1 MNASG
6 RRPAAPDQSPR
17 QPDPKQRVRS
27 TRSMEILCLALA
39 ALVVV
44 WSRVLTTQLW
54 PVLGLLCAFV
64 VAIVA
69 FRSRRFFPGRTRTRL
84 LIESWSMV
92 MFIAGVLW
100 FTGKRSSPILNLYL
114 LPIILSALTLGRLVT
129 LLQVAVIA
137 ICHLLLA
144 AATPG
149 LDVISLV
156 YASQAVGQ
164 LAPFL
169 LVAYL
174 TTTLSADITEARERI
189 ENLAQT
195 DALTGLYNLGM
206 FNEVW
211 QRERD
216 PGVYALLLIDMDKL
230 KDIND
235 AFGHEAGNSAITLVA
250 QCLQRSIRTTDYAAR
265 FGGDE
270 FAVLLPG
277 ASPEIAEA
285 VVKRVRHNVFKTTLD
300 LRSRMIRC
308 SVSIGVVNYPKDA
321 RDMRELL
328 SITDRNMYRDK
339 ELRRAPGSEA
349 SA

>member
-1 MNASG
+1 
-6 RRPAAPDQSPR
+6 
-17 QPDPKQRVRS
+17 VRS
-27 TRSMEILCLALA
+27 TRSIEILCLALA
-39 ALVVV
+39 ALVLV
-44 WSRVLTTQLW
+44 WSRALVTQLW
-54 PVLGLLCAFV
+54 PVLGLLGAFV

-69 FRSRRFFPGRTRTRL
+69 FRARRFFPRRTRTRL
-84 LIESWSMV
+84 MIESWSMV
-92 MFIAGVLW
+92 IFITGVLW
-100 FTGKRSSPILNLYL
+100 FTGKSGSPLLNLYL

-137 ICHLLLA
+137 ACHVLLA

-149 LDVISLV
+149 LDVMSLV

-195 DALTGLYNLGM
+195 DSLTGLYNLRM

-211 QRERD
+211 QREHTADEGNR
-216 PGVYALLLIDMDKL
+216 GVYALLMIDIDKL

-235 AFGHEAGNSAITLVA
+235 AFGHDAGNSALTLVA
-250 QCLQRSIRTTDYAAR
+250 QCLQRSIRNSDYAAR

-277 ASPEIAEA
+277 ASPEVAEA

-308 SVSIGVVNYPKDA
+308 SVSIGVVNYPKDG

-328 SITDRNMYRDK
+328 SMADRNMYRDK

-349 SA
+349 NA

>member
-1 MNASG
+1 
-6 RRPAAPDQSPR
+6 
-17 QPDPKQRVRS
+17 VRS
-27 TRSMEILCLALA
+27 TRSIEILCLALA
-39 ALVVV
+39 ALVLV
-44 WSRVLTTQLW
+44 WSRALITQLW
-54 PVLGLLCAFV
+54 PVTALLLVFVAAILG
-64 VAIVA
+64 
-69 FRSRRFFPGRTRTRL
+69 FRARRFFPGRTRTRL

-92 MFIAGVLW
+92 LFISGVLW
-100 FTGKRSSPILNLYL
+100 FTGKSASPLLNLYL

-129 LLQVAVIA
+129 LLQVVVIA
-137 ICHLLLA
+137 VFHLLLA

-149 LDVISLV
+149 LDVLSLV

-189 ENLAQT
+189 ENLAQN
-195 DALTGLYNLGM
+195 DALTGLYNLRM

-211 QRERD
+211 QREHAAAEGDR
-216 PGVYALLLIDMDKL
+216 GVYALLMIDMDKL

-235 AFGHEAGNSAITLVA
+235 AFGHDAGNSAITLVA
-250 QCLQRSIRTTDYAAR
+250 QCLQRSIRNTDYAAR

-277 ASPEIAEA
+277 ASPDIAEA

-308 SVSIGVVNYPKDA
+308 SVSIGVVNYPRDG

-328 SITDRNMYRDK
+328 SMADRNMYRDK
-339 ELRRAPGSEA
+339 ELRRAPGTPA
-349 SA
+349 NA

>member
-1 MNASG
+1 L
-6 RRPAAPDQSPR
+6 
-17 QPDPKQRVRS
+17 V
-27 TRSMEILCLALA
+27 LA
-39 ALVVV
+39 ALVLV
-44 WSRVLTTQLW
+44 WSRALVTQLW
-54 PVLGLLCAFV
+54 PVLTLLGTFAI
-64 VAIVA
+64 AIVA
-69 FRSRRFFPGRTRTRL
+69 FRSRRFFPRRTRTRL

-92 MFIAGVLW
+92 IFITGVLW
-100 FTGKRSSPILNLYL
+100 FTGKSSSPMLNFYL

-129 LLQVAVIA
+129 LLQVAVVA
-137 ICHLLLA
+137 ICHLALA
-144 AATPG
+144 AATPN
-149 LDVISLV
+149 LDVISLN

-195 DALTGLYNLGM
+195 DALTGLFNLRM

-211 QRERD
+211 QREHVASERD
-216 PGVYALLLIDMDKL
+216 RGVYALLIIDMDKL

-235 AFGHEAGNSAITLVA
+235 SYGHDAGNSAITLVA
-250 QCLQRSIRTTDYAAR
+250 QCLQRSIRNTDYAAR

-308 SVSIGVVNYPKDA
+308 SVSIGVVNFPKDG

-328 SITDRNMYRDK
+328 SIADRKMYRDK

-349 SA
+349 NA

>member
-1 MNASG
+1 M
-6 RRPAAPDQSPR
+6 
-17 QPDPKQRVRS
+17 RS
-27 TRSMEILCLALA
+27 TRSIEILCLALA
-39 ALVVV
+39 ALVLV
-44 WSRVLTTQLW
+44 WSRALLTQLW
-54 PVLGLLCAFV
+54 PVLGLLGGFLA
-64 VAIVA
+64 AIVV
-69 FRSRRFFPGRTRTRL
+69 FRSRRFFPRRTRTRL

-92 MFIAGVLW
+92 VFITGVLW
-100 FTGKRSSPILNLYL
+100 FTGKSSSPLLNLYL

-129 LLQVAVIA
+129 LLQVAVVF

-144 AATPG
+144 AAMPG
-149 LDVISLV
+149 LDVMSLS

-174 TTTLSADITEARERI
+174 TTTLSADISEARERI
-189 ENLAQT
+189 ENLAQN
-195 DALTGLYNLGM
+195 DSLTGLYNLRM

-211 QRERD
+211 QREHLASERD
-216 PGVYALLLIDMDKL
+216 RGVYALLLIDMDKL

-250 QCLQRSIRTTDYAAR
+250 QCLLRSIRTTDYAAR

-285 VVKRVRHNVFKTTLD
+285 VIKRVRHNVYKTTLD

-308 SVSIGVVNYPKDA
+308 SVSIGVVNYPKDG

-328 SITDRNMYRDK
+328 SMADRKMFRDK

-349 SA
+349 KA

>member
-1 MNASG
+1 M
-6 RRPAAPDQSPR
+6 
-17 QPDPKQRVRS
+17 RS
-27 TRSMEILCLALA
+27 TRSIEILCLALA

-44 WSRVLTTQLW
+44 WSRAPTSQLW
-54 PVLGLLCAFV
+54 PLLALFCTFL
-64 VAIVA
+64 VAIVV
-69 FRSRRFFPGRTRTRL
+69 FRSRRFFPRRTRTRL

-92 MFIAGVLW
+92 IFITGVLW
-100 FTGKRSSPILNLYL
+100 FTGKSSSPLLNLYL

-137 ICHLLLA
+137 IFHLLLA
-144 AATPG
+144 AAAPG
-149 LDVISLV
+149 VDVISLS

-164 LAPFL
+164 LAPYL

-174 TTTLSADITEARERI
+174 TTALSADITEARERI

-195 DALTGLYNLGM
+195 DSLTGLYNLRM

-211 QRERD
+211 QREHGSAERD
-216 PGVYALLLIDMDKL
+216 RGVYALLLIDMDKL

-250 QCLQRSIRTTDYAAR
+250 QCLQRSIRNSDYAAR

-277 ASPEIAEA
+277 ASPEVADA

-308 SVSIGVVNYPKDA
+308 SVSIGVVSYPKDA

-328 SITDRNMYRDK
+328 SIADRKMYRDK

-349 SA
+349 NA

>member
-1 MNASG
+1 M
-6 RRPAAPDQSPR
+6 
-17 QPDPKQRVRS
+17 RS
-27 TRSMEILCLALA
+27 TRSIEILCLVLA
-39 ALVVV
+39 ALVLIWSGALAAEMWPVIGLLAAFALAIV
-44 WSRVLTTQLW
+44 GFRVRGFLPNRSRV
-54 PVLGLLCAFV
+54 
-64 VAIVA
+64 
-69 FRSRRFFPGRTRTRL
+69 RL

-92 MFIAGVLW
+92 LFITCVLW
-100 FTGKRSSPILNLYL
+100 FTGKSGSPLFNLYL

-137 ICHLLLA
+137 ICHVLLA
-144 AATPG
+144 AAT
-149 LDVISLV
+149 LDVISLS

-174 TTTLSADITEARERI
+174 TTALSADITEARERI

-195 DALTGLYNLGM
+195 DELTGLYNLRM

-211 QRERD
+211 QREHGSAERD
-216 PGVYALLLIDMDKL
+216 RGVYALLMIDMDKL

-250 QCLQRSIRTTDYAAR
+250 QCLQRSIRNTDYAAR

-277 ASPEIAEA
+277 ASPEVAEA

-328 SITDRNMYRDK
+328 SIADRKMYRDK

>member
-1 MNASG
+1 M
-6 RRPAAPDQSPR
+6 
-17 QPDPKQRVRS
+17 RS
-27 TRSMEILCLALA
+27 TRSIEILCLALA
-39 ALVVV
+39 ALVFV
-44 WSRVLTTQLW
+44 WSRAPATPLW
-54 PVLGLLCAFV
+54 PVISLLGAFA
-64 VAIVA
+64 VAIVM
-69 FRSRRFFPGRTRTRL
+69 FRARRFFPRRTRTRL

-92 MFIAGVLW
+92 MFITGVLW
-100 FTGKRSSPILNLYL
+100 FTGKSSSPLLNLYL

-144 AATPG
+144 AATAG
-149 LDVISLV
+149 LDIVSLG

-195 DALTGLYNLGM
+195 DALTGLYNLRM

-211 QRERD
+211 QRAHDAGERER
-216 PGVYALLLIDMDKL
+216 GVYALLLIDMDKL

-250 QCLQRSIRTTDYAAR
+250 QCLLRSIRNTDYAAR

-277 ASPEIAEA
+277 ASPEIADA

-308 SVSIGVVNYPKDA
+308 SVSIGVVNYPKDG

-328 SITDRNMYRDK
+328 SIADRKMYRDK

>member
-1 MNASG
+1 
-6 RRPAAPDQSPR
+6 
-17 QPDPKQRVRS
+17 VRS
-27 TRSMEILCLALA
+27 TQSIEILCLALA
-39 ALVVV
+39 ALVLV
-44 WSRVLTTQLW
+44 WSGALVSQTWAVVGSLA
-54 PVLGLLCAFV
+54 AFAA
-64 VAIVA
+64 AIVA

-92 MFIAGVLW
+92 IFVTAVLW
-100 FTGKRSSPILNLYL
+100 FTGKSASPLFNLYL

-129 LLQVAVIA
+129 LTQVAAIA
-137 ICHLLLA
+137 LCHVWLG

-149 LDVISLV
+149 FDVLSLG
-156 YASQAVGQ
+156 YASHAVGQ

-195 DALTGLYNLGM
+195 DTLTGLYNLRM

-211 QRERD
+211 QREHGNCEREH
-216 PGVYALLLIDMDKL
+216 GMYALLLIDIDKL

-235 AFGHEAGNSAITLVA
+235 NFGHEAGNSAITLVA
-250 QCLQRSIRTTDYAAR
+250 QCLQRSIRGTDSAAR
-265 FGGDE
+265 YGGDE

-277 ASPEIAEA
+277 ASPEIAESI
-285 VVKRVRHNVFKTTLD
+285 VKRVRHNVYKTTLD

-308 SVSIGVVNYPKDA
+308 SVSIGMVSYPRDGRDA
-321 RDMRELL
+321 RELMG
-328 SITDRNMYRDK
+328 IADHKMYRDK
-339 ELRRAPGSEA
+339 ELRRAPGAEA
-349 SA
+349 SG

>member
-1 MNASG
+1 M
-6 RRPAAPDQSPR
+6 
-17 QPDPKQRVRS
+17 
-27 TRSMEILCLALA
+27 L
-39 ALVVV
+39 V
-44 WSRVLTTQLW
+44 WSGALLKQLW
-54 PVLGLLCAFV
+54 PVLGLLTAFL
-64 VAIVA
+64 VAIVG
-69 FRSRRFFPGRTRTRL
+69 FRARRFFPRRTRTRL

-92 MFIAGVLW
+92 MFITGVLW
-100 FTGKRSSPILNLYL
+100 FTGKSSSPLLNLYL
-114 LPIILSALTLGRLVT
+114 LPIILSAFTLGRLVT

-137 ICHLLLA
+137 VCHLLLA

-149 LDVISLV
+149 LDVMSLT

-195 DALTGLYNLGM
+195 DALTGLYNLRM

-211 QRERD
+211 QREHAACERD
-216 PGVYALLLIDMDKL
+216 RGVYALLMIDMDKL

-235 AFGHEAGNSAITLVA
+235 AFGHDAGNSAITLVA
-250 QCLQRSIRTTDYAAR
+250 QCLQRSIRNTDHAAR

-277 ASPEIAEA
+277 ATPEIAEA

-308 SVSIGVVNYPKDA
+308 SVSIGVVNYP
-321 RDMRELL
+321 RDSRDSRELM
-328 SITDRNMYRDK
+328 SMADRNMYRDK
-339 ELRRAPGSEA
+339 ELRHAPSSEA
-349 SA
+349 KA

>member
-1 MNASG
+1 
-6 RRPAAPDQSPR
+6 
-17 QPDPKQRVRS
+17 
-27 TRSMEILCLALA
+27 LALA

-44 WSRVLTTQLW
+44 WSRALTTQLW
-54 PVLGLLCAFV
+54 PVLGLFCAFV

-69 FRSRRFFPGRTRTRL
+69 FRSRRFFPRRTRTRL

-92 MFIAGVLW
+92 IFITGVLW
-100 FTGKRSSPILNLYL
+100 FTGKSSSPLLNLYL

-144 AATPG
+144 AAAPG
-149 LDVISLV
+149 LDVMS
-156 YASQAVGQ
+156 
-164 LAPFL
+164 
-169 LVAYL
+169 
-174 TTTLSADITEARERI
+174 LSADITEARERI

-195 DALTGLYNLGM
+195 DALTGLYNLRM

-211 QRERD
+211 QREHGSAERD
-216 PGVYALLLIDMDKL
+216 RGVYALLMIDMDKL

-235 AFGHEAGNSAITLVA
+235 AFGHDAGNSAITLVA
-250 QCLQRSIRTTDYAAR
+250 QCLQRSIRNTDYAAR

-277 ASPEIAEA
+277 ASPEVAEA

-328 SITDRNMYRDK
+328 SIADRKMYRDK

>member
-1 MNASG
+1 
-6 RRPAAPDQSPR
+6 
-17 QPDPKQRVRS
+17 VRS
-27 TRSMEILCLALA
+27 TQSIEVLCLALA
-39 ALVVV
+39 TLVLVWSGALV
-44 WSRVLTTQLW
+44 TELW
-54 PVLGLLCAFV
+54 PVLALLSVFV
-64 VAIVA
+64 IAIGV
-69 FRSRRFFPGRTRTRL
+69 FRARRFFPQRTRTRL

-92 MFIAGVLW
+92 AFVTCVLW
-100 FTGKRSSPILNLYL
+100 FTGKCSSPLLNLYL

-129 LLQVAVIA
+129 LLQVAVVA
-137 ICHLLLA
+137 FCHVLLA

-149 LDVISLV
+149 LNVLSLS

-189 ENLAQT
+189 ENLAQN
-195 DALTGLYNLGM
+195 DSLTGLFNLRM
-206 FNEVW
+206 FNQVW
-211 QRERD
+211 QREHAAAESGR
-216 PGVYALLLIDMDKL
+216 GVYALLMIDMDKL

-250 QCLQRSIRTTDYAAR
+250 QCLQRSIRNSDTAAR

-285 VVKRVRHNVFKTTLD
+285 VIKRVRHNVYKTTLD

-308 SVSIGVVNYPKDA
+308 SVSIGVVNYPKDG

-328 SITDRNMYRDK
+328 SIADRKMYRDK

>member
-1 MNASG
+1 M
-6 RRPAAPDQSPR
+6 
-17 QPDPKQRVRS
+17 RS
-27 TRSMEILCLALA
+27 TRSIEILCLALA
-39 ALVVV
+39 ALVLV
-44 WSRVLTTQLW
+44 WSRALTEQPW
-54 PVLGLLCAFV
+54 PVLGLLGAFLA
-64 VAIVA
+64 AIVA
-69 FRSRRFFPGRTRTRL
+69 FRARRFFPRRSRTRL

-92 MFIAGVLW
+92 IFITGVLW
-100 FTGKRSSPILNLYL
+100 FTGKSSSPLLNLYL

-149 LDVISLV
+149 LDVVSLF
-156 YASQAVGQ
+156 YASHAVGQ

-189 ENLAQT
+189 ENLAQN
-195 DALTGLYNLGM
+195 DVLTGLYNLRM

-211 QRERD
+211 QREHAASERD
-216 PGVYALLLIDMDKL
+216 RGVYALLMIDMDKL

-235 AFGHEAGNSAITLVA
+235 AFGHEAGNSAIILVA
-250 QCLQRSIRTTDYAAR
+250 QCLQRSIRGTDYAAR

-285 VVKRVRHNVFKTTLD
+285 VVKRVRHNVYKTTLD

-328 SITDRNMYRDK
+328 SMADRKMYRDK

>member
-1 MNASG
+1 M
-6 RRPAAPDQSPR
+6 
-17 QPDPKQRVRS
+17 RS
-27 TRSMEILCLALA
+27 TQSIEILCLALA
-39 ALVVV
+39 ALVLV
-44 WSRVLTTQLW
+44 WSRALAAQLW
-54 PVLGLLCAFV
+54 PVLGLLAGFM
-64 VAIVA
+64 VAIIL
-69 FRSRRFFPGRTRTRL
+69 FRARRFFPRRTRTRL

-92 MFIAGVLW
+92 LFITGVLW
-100 FTGKRSSPILNLYL
+100 FSGKSASPLFNLYL

-137 ICHLLLA
+137 ACHLLLA
-144 AATPG
+144 AASPG
-149 LDVISLV
+149 IDVISLS
-156 YASQAVGQ
+156 YASSAVGQ

-195 DALTGLYNLGM
+195 DSLTGLYNLRM

-211 QRERD
+211 QRTHEAGERD
-216 PGVYALLLIDMDKL
+216 RGMYALLMIDMDKL

-250 QCLQRSIRTTDYAAR
+250 QCLQRSIRNTDYAAR

-277 ASPEIAEA
+277 ASPEVAEA
-285 VVKRVRHNVFKTTLD
+285 VVKRVRHNVYKTTLD

-328 SITDRNMYRDK
+328 SIADRKMYRDK

-349 SA
+349 NA